1 MILVVAD
8 LALVTPEGLVVV
20 DGWAGVVVA
29 VGVTAVAVDVDVK
42 VFALALRQLVA
53 RGEAPFLVE
62 LLKCSDDTGLQNSL
76 KNQSAFFIV
85 NRK

>member
-20 DGWAGVVVA
+20 DGWAGGVVVA
-29 VGVTAVAVDVDVK
+29 VGVTAVTVDVDVK

-62 LLKCSDDTGLQNSL
+62 FLKCSDDTGLQNSL
-76 KNQSAFFIV
+76 KNQLAYLL
-85 NRK
+85 